1 MTFVLILIAIIIV
14 VVAFKFNVLLGI
26 AATALIAGYGIYR
39 IIPSYYTMMGNKAF
53 QIGDEKTARI
63 WYKKAYDTGR
73 TKITFKINY
82 AYLLLR
88 LGEADEAEK
97 VLDPIIRVK
106 SLPMAKKYPAKQQ
119 RCMVYYKQGRLDE
132 AIEDAQ
138 SMMDEGFRTTQ
149 LYGMLGYF
157 KLLRND
163 PVDEVTAFCEEA
175 YEYNSDDKDIKD
187 NLSLCYY
194 KGGKYEEAEKIS
206 DALVQSA
213 PTFLEA
219 YYHGAQIALK
229 LGKRDKA
236 KDYLEKIKDCR
247 RSALTTVSEEEI
259 EQLKREVENENTAG

>member
-1 MTFVLILIAIIIV
+1 MTFIYVLAAIAVIL
-14 VVAFKFNVLLGI
+14 VAFKFSVYLGI
-26 AATALIAGYGIYR
+26 AAVIIIGGYGVYR
-39 IIPSYYTMMGNKAF
+39 LIPSYYTMVGNKAF
-53 QIGDEKTARI
+53 QAGDEQTARV

-73 TKITFKINY
+73 TKITFKVNY

-138 SMMDEGFRTTQ
+138 SMMNEGFKTTQ

-157 KLLRND
+157 RLLRND
-163 PVDEVTAFCEEA
+163 PIDEVTAFCEEA
-175 YEYNSDDKDIKD
+175 YDYNSDDKDIKD

-194 KGGKYEEAEKIS
+194 KSGRYEEAEKIS
-206 DALVQSA
+206 DELVKLS
-213 PTFLEA
+213 PNFLEA

-229 LGKRDKA
+229 LGKTDKA
-236 KDYLEKIKDCR
+236 KEYAEKIDQCR
-247 RSALTTVSEEEI
+247 RSALTTVSQEDI
-259 EQLKREVENENTAG
+259 DKLKKEVNNENTAC